1 MNKNQTVQWGILGCA
16 RIAAT
21 ALIPGI
27 RGSANGEVLAV
38 ASRDLT
44 KAKEYARKFG
54 IPRAY
59 GSYEELLDDA
69 EIQAV
74 CVPLPNSLHKEWTL
88 KAAEKGKHVLCEKP
102 IACCEVDA
110 QEMDEACRQHG
121 VLLMEAFA
129 QRFHPQYLRAQEL
142 IQEGR
147 IGRILRITTAMSRS
161 LYPAEDI
168 RMNPKLGGGALMD
181 LGCYCINT
189 ARHLVGS
196 EPILVFATH
205 EIGPSGVDER
215 TTGTLYFPEGEMLQ
229 FDTNLYLQ
237 DKHFEQGCT
246 VYGETGSIHIP
257 QAFSQVEI
265 LRFGRMAEATLF
277 ITDHRIGSRQTE
289 TVRIEAVHQ
298 WRLEQE
304 FFADRVLTG
313 RSIALPGENGVANMR
328 VIDAVV
334 QSARTG
340 TAVEMSRDHRGLSS
354 RRRT

>member
-1 MNKNQTVQWGILGCA
+1 MNKTVHWGILGCA

-27 RGSANGEVLAV
+27 QGSVNGDVLAV
-38 ASRDLT
+38 ASRDPT
-44 KAKEYARKFG
+44 KATEYARKFD

-74 CVPLPNSLHKEWTL
+74 CVPLPNGLHKEWTI

-102 IACCEVDA
+102 IACCAADA
-110 QEMDEACRQHG
+110 QAMNDSCRQHG

-129 QRFHPQYLRAQEL
+129 QRFHPQYQRAQEM

-147 IGRILRITTAMSRS
+147 IGKILRITASMSRS
-161 LYPAEDI
+161 VYPADDI
-168 RMNPKLGGGALMD
+168 RMNPSLGGGALMD

-196 EPILVFATH
+196 EPISVFATQ
-205 EIGPSGVDER
+205 EIGQSGVDQR
-215 TTGTLYFPEGEMLQ
+215 TTGTLYFPGGEILQ

-237 DKHFEQGCT
+237 DLHFEQGCT
-246 VYGETGSIHIP
+246 VYGEKGNIHLP

-265 LRFGRMAEATLF
+265 LRFGRMVEATL
-277 ITDHRIGSRQTE
+277 IVTAHRIGSRQTE
-289 TVRIEAVHQ
+289 MVSIEAVHQ

-304 FFADRVLTG
+304 FFADKVLTE
-313 RSIALPGENGVANMR
+313 RHIELPGENGLANMR
-328 VIDAVV
+328 AIDAVV

-340 TAVEMSRDHRGLSS
+340 LPVELSGDHRDSSS
-354 RRRT
+354 RRTT

>member
-1 MNKNQTVQWGILGCA
+1 MNNSQTVQWGILGCA

-27 RGSANGEVLAV
+27 KDSANGEIRAL
-38 ASRDLT
+38 ASRKLE
-44 KAKEYARKFG
+44 KAKEYARKFD
-54 IPRAY
+54 IPRTY
-59 GSYEELLDDA
+59 GSYEELLEDA

-74 CVPLPNSLHKEWTL
+74 CVPLPNSLHKEWTI

-102 IACCEVDA
+102 IACCAADA
-110 QEMDEACRQHG
+110 QEMNEACRANG

-129 QRFHPQYLRAQEL
+129 QRFHPQYQKVQEL
-142 IQEGR
+142 IEEGR
-147 IGRILRITTAMSRS
+147 IGRILRITAAMSRS
-161 LYPAEDI
+161 VYPGDDI
-168 RMNPKLGGGALMD
+168 RMNPSLGGGALMD

-196 EPILVFATH
+196 EPVSVFATQ
-205 EIGPSGVDER
+205 EIGQGGVDER
-215 TTGTLYFPEGEMLQ
+215 TAGTLYFPEGEILQ
-229 FDTNLYLQ
+229 FDTNLYLD

-246 VYGETGSIHIP
+246 VFGERGNIYIP
-257 QAFSQVEI
+257 QPFSQVEI
-265 LRFGRMAEATLF
+265 LRFGRMVETTLF

-289 TVRIEAVHQ
+289 KVRIEAVHQ

-313 RSIALPGENGVANMR
+313 RTIELPGENGVANMR
-328 VIDAVV
+328 AIDAVV

-340 TAVEMSRDHRGLSS
+340 TPVEL
-354 RRRT
+354 